1 MTKKISIADL
11 RRDYSQHQLSESDV
25 DPDPIRQFEKW
36 FHETIEAELPEP
48 NAMSLATVDAGGKPS
63 LRIVLLKDVDE
74 RGFTFYTNYQS
85 RKGEQLLQNPHAA
98 LTFHWVELE
107 RQVRI
112 EGIVERVDEADS
124 EAYFNVRPLKSRLG
138 AIASAQSRPI
148 ASREAL
154 EQQFADAER
163 QFGET
168 PPRPAHWGG
177 YRLKPTW
184 IEFWQGRRSRLHDRV
199 AYTLGS
205 DGQWK
210 RERLQP

>member
-1 MTKKISIADL
+1 MTNKISIADL

-25 DPDPIRQFEKW
+25 DPDPIRQFSTW
-36 FHETIEAELPEP
+36 FHEAVDAELPEP
-48 NAMSLATVDAGGKPS
+48 NAMGLATVDADGKPS

-98 LTFHWVELE
+98 LTFHWMELE

-112 EGIVERVDEADS
+112 EGTVERVDDADS
-124 EAYFNVRPLKSRLG
+124 DSYFNIRPLKSRLG

-163 QFGET
+163 TYGET

-199 AYTLGS
+199 AYSLGS
-205 DGQWK
+205 DGQWT